1 MIEAWAEHEYLYNTK
16 HKTYFNRDV
25 RQKSLTSM
33 ENSLKDNGITAIIK
47 QIGKKLIDLKNRY
60 RGQTRMIESSKSSG
74 AGVDE
79 DM

>member
-1 MIEAWAEHEYLYNTK
+1 
-16 HKTYFNRDV
+16 
-25 RQKSLTSM
+25 M

-47 QIGKKLIDLKNRY
+47 QIGKKLIDLKNHY
-60 RGQTRMIESSKSSG
+60 RGPTRMIESSKSSG